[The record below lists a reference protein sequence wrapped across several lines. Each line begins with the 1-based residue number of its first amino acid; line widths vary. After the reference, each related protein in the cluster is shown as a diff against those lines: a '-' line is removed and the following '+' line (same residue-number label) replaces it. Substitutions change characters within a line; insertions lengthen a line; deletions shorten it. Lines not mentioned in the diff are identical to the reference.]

1 MSAIT
6 LALEYLKLAKQYGP
20 PMAFGNTTIDDAIAA
35 IEAETGEPVAWG
47 MTRQDGL
54 ILDVICPKEHA
65 RYAGAYTI
73 PLYTA
78 QPPAVPQGW
87 KLVPIEPTPEMWKAG
102 LANLFIDIDAV
113 WAAMLEKAPKAPA

>member
-20 PMAFGNTTIDDAIAA
+20 PMAFGNTTIDDAIAGL
-35 IEAETGEPVAWG
+35 EAETGEPVAY
-47 MTRQDGL
+47 MTHDGR
-54 ILDVICPKEHA
+54 VSMRSTVESSMSSSS
-65 RYAGAYTI
+65 REVFTI
-73 PLYTA
+73 PLYTSP
-78 QPPAVPQGW
+78 PPAVPQGW

-113 WAAMLEKAPKAPA
+113 WAAMLEKAPKP